1 MPSDSI
7 DNEGKF
13 ENNDEAIL
21 FEAISHPT
29 RIAML
34 FTLEK
39 ESLGFSKIKQNL
51 GISSSGNIQ
60 HHIGKLTTLVELDSD
75 GDYILSDQGREAIM
89 AIRAVRNISNQKQDD
104 PKLVTFVTT
113 LAFYRAQINTPFI
126 TGSFNQLTPLY
137 ALVGSLVFA
146 PIFYIIFTKMLA
158 RKLKSN
164 SEL

>member
-1 MPSDSI
+1 MSPDSI

-39 ESLGFSKIKQNL
+39 GPLGFSKIKRNL
-51 GISSSGNIQ
+51 GVSSSGNLQ
-60 HHIGKLTTLVELDSD
+60 HHIGKLTTLVEVDSS
-75 GDYILSDQGREAIM
+75 GDYVLSDQGREAIV
-89 AIRAVRNISNQKQDD
+89 AIRAVRNINNPLQND
-104 PKLVTFVTT
+104 PKLVTFVAT
-113 LAFYRAQINTPFI
+113 LAFYITQINTPFI

-137 ALVGSLVFA
+137 ALVGGLVFA

-158 RKLKSN
+158 RKLKSK
-164 SEL
+164 SE